1 MGEQQKNVDN
11 GYTERHVNAPTI
23 HTERMANNKKIAI
36 DGPAGSGKSTVARRV
51 AEKLGCLYLDSG
63 AMYRAVTVLAIRHEL
78 PAGSPKLLS
87 RVQKCR
93 IEFADNG
100 KIVLLDSEDVTTCI
114 RTPAVN
120 KRVADV
126 AKIPEIRQEIVKHQQ
141 RIGAAGSI
149 VAEGRDLTTIVFPD
163 ADFKFYLDAS
173 VTERA
178 RRRLAE
184 LRSQNVQTTL
194 EEVEAGIRTRDEK
207 DISREHSP
215 LREAEDAIVV
225 DTTHKT
231 IDEVVDVIVAQVQ
244 AR

>member
-1 MGEQQKNVDN
+1 MIAPTTP
-11 GYTERHVNAPTI
+11 TERLAKNQ
-23 HTERMANNKKIAI
+23 KIAM

-51 AEKLGCLYLDSG
+51 AEKLGYLYLDSG

-78 PAGSPKLLS
+78 PAGSPQLTTL
-87 RVQKCR
+87 VQGCH

-100 KIVLLDSEDVTTCI
+100 KTVLLDGKDVTTCI

-126 AKIPEIRQEIVKHQQ
+126 AKIPEIRKEIVKHQQ
-141 RIGAAGSI
+141 RIGAEGNI

-194 EEVEAGIRTRDEK
+194 EEVEAAIRTRDEK
-207 DISREHSP
+207 DSSREHSP
-215 LREAEDAIVV
+215 LREAEDAIVI
-225 DTTHKT
+225 DTTRKP
-231 IDEVVDVIVAQVQ
+231 IDEVVDLIVVQVQ
-244 AR
+244 KENYEE